1 VSVVDM
7 EHVARTNPNAYVME
21 STKRFVF
28 MLYIVGDRRMN
39 ERGALV
45 E

>member
-1 VSVVDM
+1 
-7 EHVARTNPNAYVME
+7 ME

-45 E
+45 EW